1 MTVTSFGILCNLFL
15 ILAITINPL
24 KILHRG
30 AWITILNLAIADF
43 IASGGYFVQLYLQQ
57 TDEQDIQLLIAKEV
71 SFIYIFAVGAS
82 FMLLTLLTVQI
93 YMIIKYPMK
102 SRLMLTGKRVVM
114 SCAMV
119 WLLAI
124 GLGLCD
130 ISHIWTKYHFYF
142 YVGYTAVIEVAV
154 AIQVVL
160 KILIVVEIMKNQQSI
175 LNAQNAKQREVAK
188 TVIILNVTLIVTAL
202 PYFVAKQIEFISRSK
217 PNKSSTLHEYFA
229 YYYEPIALLN
239 FALNPVFYSLRLR
252 DYRRSLV
259 ALLKFNCRKQRRS
272 ERVSQLHST
281 YLENTEMS
289 KVNGLSYIHTL
300 K

>member
-1 MTVTSFGILCNLFL
+1 MMVTSFGILCNLFL
-15 ILAITINPL
+15 ILTITINPL

-43 IASGGYFVQLYLQQ
+43 IASGDYFVLLYLQQ
-57 TDEQDIQLLIAKEV
+57 TDEQDILHLIAKEAN
-71 SFIYIFAVGAS
+71 SFYIFAVGAS
-82 FMLLTLLTVQI
+82 FMLLTLLSVQV
-93 YMIIKYPMK
+93 YMIIKYPVK
-102 SRLMLTGKRVVM
+102 SRLMLTGKREVM
-114 SCAMV
+114 SCVMV
-119 WLLAI
+119 WVLAV
-124 GLGLCD
+124 GLGFCD
-130 ISHIWTKYHFYF
+130 LSHIWTKSFFYF

-160 KILIVVEIMKNQQSI
+160 KILIVVEIMKNQHSI

-188 TVIILNVTLIVTAL
+188 TVIILNATLIVTAL
-202 PYFVAKQIEFISRSK
+202 PYFVAKQIEFIWRSK
-217 PNKSSTLHEYFA
+217 TNESSLNAYFA

-259 ALLKFNCRKQRRS
+259 ALLKFSCGKQRRS
-272 ERVSQLHST
+272 ERVSQHHST

-289 KVNGLSYIHTL
+289 KVNGLSYIHS
-300 K
+300 

>member
-1 MTVTSFGILCNLFL
+1 MTVASFGILCNLFL

-43 IASGGYFVQLYLQQ
+43 IASGDYFVILYLHQ
-57 TDEQDIQLLIAKEV
+57 TDEQEIQQLIVKEV
-71 SFIYIFAVGAS
+71 SFFSTFAAGAS

-102 SRLMLTGKRVVM
+102 SRLMLTGKRVMM
-114 SCAMV
+114 SCVMV
-119 WLLAI
+119 WVLAV
-124 GLGLCD
+124 GLGFCE
-130 ISHIWTKYHFYF
+130 ISFIWTKSPFYF
-142 YVGYTAVIEVAV
+142 YVGYIAVMEVAV
-154 AIQVVL
+154 AIQVAL
-160 KILIVVEIMKNQQSI
+160 KIIIVVEIMKNQQSI

-202 PYFVAKQIEFISRSK
+202 PYFVARQIEFIWRSK
-217 PNKSSTLHEYFA
+217 ANNSSLHAYFA

-259 ALLKFNCRKQRRS
+259 ALLKFSCGKQRRS
-272 ERVSQLHST
+272 ERVSQHHST

-289 KVNGLSYIHTL
+289 KVNGLSYIHS
-300 K
+300 